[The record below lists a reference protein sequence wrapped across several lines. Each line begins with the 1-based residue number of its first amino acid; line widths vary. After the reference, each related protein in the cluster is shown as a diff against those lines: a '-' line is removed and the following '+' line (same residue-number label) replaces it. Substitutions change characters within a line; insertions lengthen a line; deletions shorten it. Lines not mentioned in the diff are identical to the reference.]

1 MAKVMHRFRIDRH
14 LIENLRDLAK
24 KRGTTVS
31 EILREGVRNIL
42 RRNGYKESDRG

>member
-42 RRNGYKESDRG
+42 RRNGYKEPNNG